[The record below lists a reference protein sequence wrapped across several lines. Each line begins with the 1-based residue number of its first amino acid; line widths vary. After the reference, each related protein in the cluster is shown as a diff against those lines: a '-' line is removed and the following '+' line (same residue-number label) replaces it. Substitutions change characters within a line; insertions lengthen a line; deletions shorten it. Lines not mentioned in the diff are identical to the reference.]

1 MTPSSNCT
9 VIIFATSGSG
19 FHHVGVLRMVRTHVG
34 GHLAG
39 YSAELRESRHVEP
52 QLCGCGAKAGS

>member
-1 MTPSSNCT
+1 
-9 VIIFATSGSG
+9 
-19 FHHVGVLRMVRTHVG
+19 MVRTHVG

-52 QLCGCGAKAGS
+52 QPCGCGAKAGS